1 MADEQFT
8 LMHHPELKAEH
19 AFPKNP
25 RVLARKESEGWVM
38 GPFPAAKKERDAEQ
52 AAQDKAAAAVAK
64 AAEKQEA

>member
-1 MADEQFT
+1 MAEDKFT

-25 RVLARKESEGWVM
+25 RVLARKESEGWAM
-38 GPFPAAKKERDAEQ
+38 GPLPAAKKERDAEL
-52 AAQDKAAAAVAK
+52 AAQEKAEAAAAK